1 MKHVFTKSLLLVAAV
16 VSFSS
21 CDKGGGGGG
30 GQQANVPTVPGPQGN
45 IYAQNDQNTYC
56 NFANGSL
63 ICYSRNFQGNQCATN
78 TLTYT
83 DIPTMCNQ
91 LNQLQNLGLGNQCNV
106 SLAVMQAYNQY
117 CLNQN
122 GGTVTP
128 SNPTMPNITG
138 PHIVCEF
145 EAYRSSQGR
154 WFRRESRTPKL
165 TAYLG
170 LGSTTTAASF
180 DLRNK
185 FFGFDIG
192 SFGRTTMSYK
202 PAGIKGTADTIT
214 ISNQGLDGSLSLSQ
228 SGFAGQSVSMDVMS
242 DDGNM
247 KMVVSCIGQGAT
259 FRKNIVAKVFTQY
272 VCRGKASLYGS
283 RMENIEAVFPYNAS
297 LLNSELNLAENL
309 TATVTG
315 DSGSDNARI
324 TFTANGIG
332 SSVSLQSS
340 AYLKTNTE
348 LTGTDGYTTLN
359 LKCGPQ

>member
-56 NFANGSL
+56 SFTNGSL

-91 LNQLQNLGLGNQCNV
+91 LNQLQSLGLGNQCNV

-122 GGTVTP
+122 NGGTVVNP
-128 SNPTMPNITG
+128 SAPNITG
-138 PHIVCEF
+138 AHVVCEF

-170 LGSTTTAASF
+170 LVNTTSAASV

-185 FFGFDIG
+185 FLGFDIG

-214 ISNQGLDGSLSLSQ
+214 ITNQGLDGSMSLSQ
-228 SGFAGQSVSMDVMS
+228 SGFAGQAVSMDVMS

-247 KMVVSCIGQGAT
+247 KLTVSCSGQGAT
-259 FRKNIVAKVFTQY
+259 FRKNVAAKAFTQY

-283 RMENIEAVFPYNAS
+283 RLENIEAVFPYNAS

-324 TFTANGIG
+324 TFTASGIG
-332 SSVSLQSS
+332 SGVSLQSS
-340 AYLKTNTE
+340 SYLKTNTE
-348 LTGTDGYTTLN
+348 LMGTDGYTTLN

>member
-1 MKHVFTKSLLLVAAV
+1 MKHAFTRGLLLVAAV
-16 VSFSS
+16 VSFTS
-21 CDKGGGGGG
+21 CNKDGGGGG

-45 IYAQNDQNTYC
+45 IYALNDQSTYC
-56 NFANGSL
+56 SFTNGSL
-63 ICYSRNFQGNQCATN
+63 ICYARNSQGNQCSTN

-91 LNQLQNLGLGNQCNV
+91 LNQLQSLGLGNQCNV

-122 GGTVTP
+122 GGTVNP
-128 SNPTMPNITG
+128 SLSNMPTITG
-138 PHIVCEF
+138 PHITCEF

-154 WFRRESRTPKL
+154 WLRKESRTPKL

-170 LGSTTTAASF
+170 LASTSSAASF

-185 FFGFDIG
+185 FLGFDIG
-192 SFGRTTMSYK
+192 NFGRTTMSYK

-214 ISNQGLDGSLSLSQ
+214 ISNKGLDGSLALTQ

-247 KMVVSCIGQGAT
+247 KMTVSCIGQGAT
-259 FRKNIVAKVFTQY
+259 FRKNVAAKAFTQY

-283 RMENIEAVFPYNAS
+283 RMENIEAVFPYNSS

-315 DSGSDNARI
+315 DTGSDNALI
-324 TFTANGIG
+324 TFTAQGIG
-332 SSVSLQSS
+332 SGVSLQTST
-340 AYLKTNTE
+340 YLKTNSE

>member
-1 MKHVFTKSLLLVAAV
+1 MKHVFAKSLLLVAAV

-21 CDKGGGGGG
+21 CSKDGGGGGN
-30 GQQANVPTVPGPQGN
+30 QQANVPTVPGPLGN
-45 IYAQNDQNTYC
+45 IYAQNDQSTYC
-56 NFANGSL
+56 NFANGNL
-63 ICYSRNFQGNQCATN
+63 ICYSRNFQGNQCTTN
-78 TLTYT
+78 PLTYT

-91 LNQLQNLGLGNQCNV
+91 LTQLQNLGLSNQCNV

-122 GGTVTP
+122 NGGTVSPTTP
-128 SNPTMPNITG
+128 TITG
-138 PHIVCEF
+138 PHITCEF

-154 WFRRESRTPKL
+154 WFRKESRTPKV

-170 LGSTTTAASF
+170 LANTTSSASF

-185 FFGFDIG
+185 FLGFDIG
-192 SFGRTTMSYK
+192 QFGRTTMSYK

-247 KMVVSCIGQGAT
+247 KLVVSCIGQGTT
-259 FRKNIVAKVFTQY
+259 FRKNVAAKAFTQY

-324 TFTANGIG
+324 TFTAQGIG
-332 SSVSLQSS
+332 SGLSLQTSS
-340 AYLKTNTE
+340 YLKTNSE